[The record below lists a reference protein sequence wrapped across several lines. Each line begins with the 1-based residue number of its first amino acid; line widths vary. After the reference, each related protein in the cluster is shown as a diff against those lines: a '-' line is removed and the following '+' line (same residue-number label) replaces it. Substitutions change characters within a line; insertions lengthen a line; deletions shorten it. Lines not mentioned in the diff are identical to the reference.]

1 MARRQL
7 LTDEQ
12 WTGLLAPPSDEREI
26 VRYGT
31 LSREDFDIIFRKR
44 SDNSRL
50 GIALLLC
57 YLRYPGRVLGVDEMP
72 PATLV
77 SFIARQLG
85 VNPAAFT
92 KYSQRDQTRREHLAE
107 LMERLGYRS
116 FDRASFRH
124 YLAWL
129 TPIAQNIRRP
139 DLLVEMLLEELRRH
153 RILIPTRRMLEL
165 LVHQARSRAKRLLYR
180 ALTNG
185 LTDTQGDALDTLLNQ
200 KPEATTSWMGCC
212 DSYRRHRLHAISSL

>member
-12 WTGLLAPPSDEREI
+12 WTRLLAPPSDEREI
-26 VRYGT
+26 VRYWT

-44 SDNSRL
+44 SDHSRL
-50 GIALLLC
+50 GFALLLC
-57 YLRYPGRVLGVDEMP
+57 YLRYPARVPDEMP
-72 PATLV
+72 PVTLA

-85 VNPAAFT
+85 VNPAAFAR
-92 KYSQRDQTRREHLAE
+92 YSQRDQTRREQLAE

-124 YLAWL
+124 YIAWL

-153 RILIPTRRMLEL
+153 RILTRHGGRWNCSCTRREAGLNACFT
-165 LVHQARSRAKRLLYR
+165 VH
-180 ALTNG
+180 
-185 LTDTQGDALDTLLNQ
+185 
-200 KPEATTSWMGCC
+200 
-212 DSYRRHRLHAISSL
+212 